1 MCVRCKRKS
10 NNAFLSKSSFP
21 GRPPHA
27 IHRIVLA
34 NTLFGH
40 APVQK
45 PETSFKRSHLLCS
58 ERASLSPV
66 VRQLYTGNEIRWL
79 TVLGPVEIKA
89 DLLIRTPI

>member
-58 ERASLSPV
+58 ERASLSGRKAV
-66 VRQLYTGNEIRWL
+66 VILAMKFIGSQFL
-79 TVLGPVEIKA
+79 A
-89 DLLIRTPI
+89 LLKLKLIC